1 MKIRKDYDGNEY
13 YNATD
18 AAKYLGMA
26 RSTFLYFY
34 DPASTIEEKDK
45 PKYKIH
51 LGKRIW
57 WISDLKVWKNKTS
70 HIQFSYKKRK
80 KSKGKV
86 TETSNVSN
94 FPNPPK

>member
-1 MKIRKDYDGNEY
+1 MKIRKDYNNNEY

-34 DPASTIEEKDK
+34 DPATTTEEKDK
-45 PKYKIH
+45 PKYQIH

-57 WISDLKVWKNKTS
+57 WISDLEVWKNKTS

-80 KSKGKV
+80 KSKEISS
-86 TETSNVSN
+86 ETSNVSN
-94 FPNPPK
+94 FPNSPK